1 MHLLTLK
8 RLTRHFTNTLV
19 NVALKFYVVSLTS
32 CNFNFY
38 KQKPRASN
46 CAEFALSLDTIIHNL
61 EGQKCLLWEIT
72 WCIYAY
78 LIHHINQKERYL
90 IQTWLYT
97 STERKKKYLE
107 SLEMNISSSC
117 CQNCKRHLHLNHLN
131 LFSSLIHLYLSSIF
145 GCS

>member
-8 RLTRHFTNTLV
+8 RLTRHFTNPLV

-32 CNFNFY
+32 CNFNFN
-38 KQKPRASN
+38 KQKPRVSN
-46 CAEFALSLDTIIHNL
+46 CAEFTLSL

-72 WCIYAY
+72 WCIYVY

-90 IQTWLYT
+90 IQTGLYT
-97 STERKKKYLE
+97 SIERKKKYLE
-107 SLEMNISSSC
+107 SLEMNISSSY

-131 LFSSLIHLYLSSIF
+131 LFISLIHLYLSSIF